1 MSASPYNLRMDQ
13 QTLESKTKRRKELA
27 TLSLTEKIKILDKL
41 RDRELAIAAAGLR
54 RSRSRSV
61 DDLDRPTNGRGK

>member
-1 MSASPYNLRMDQ
+1 MSASRYNLRMDQ
-13 QTLESKTKRRKELA
+13 RTAESKTKRRKELT
-27 TLSLTEKIKILDKL
+27 TLSFTEKIRILEKL

-61 DDLDRPTNGRGK
+61 EDLDRPTNGRGK